1 MRFHSVWFVVLIFFG
16 WLGGFFWFVQDLERI
31 EPKDLRKTDALVVLT
46 GGKNRIAD
54 GFNLLGKGLAD
65 YMLISGVRSGTKLE
79 ELVPKELRDQDFS
92 QRVFLDYES
101 RTTRENAANSLR
113 WLKDRNLKSMRLITA
128 NYHMR
133 RSLLEFKNLKSPI
146 EIHRHPLE
154 MKDVQEKQWLEDEN
168 LLWLYV
174 KEYSKYLG
182 AMTRIYVKTSLNK
195 VT

>member
-16 WLGGFFWFVQDLERI
+16 WLGGFLWFVQDLERI
-31 EPKDLRKTDALVVLT
+31 EPKDLRKTGALVVLT
-46 GGKNRIAD
+46 GGKYRIAD
-54 GFNLLGKGLAD
+54 GFGLLDKGLAD
-65 YMLISGVRSGTKLE
+65 YMLISGVRPGTKLQ
-79 ELVPKELRDQDFS
+79 ELVPKDLQNHDFS
-92 QRVFLDYES
+92 TRVFLDYQS
-101 RTTRENAANSLR
+101 RTTRENAVNSIK
-113 WLKDRNLKSMRLITA
+113 WLKERNLTSMRLITA

-174 KEYSKYLG
+174 KEYNKYLG
-182 AMTRIYVKTSLNK
+182 AMTRVYVKNYVSK
-195 VT
+195 VS